1 MTYLPCTENEKT
13 VNVEGRFAETPFN
26 IFQHTIHYEEA
37 RDSPII
43 RTAKALCA
51 ANTASGAAPRPANA
65 SNSASA
71 GPPDGSR
78 RPTPRNDPRPRTR
91 VPRRLL

>member
-1 MTYLPCTENEKT
+1 MTYLPCTENVKT

-51 ANTASGAAPRPANA
+51 GCPKRVTCLADGAGEHGVWGGTTSSERKQLGLSGAA
-65 SNSASA
+65 
-71 GPPDGSR
+71 
-78 RPTPRNDPRPRTR
+78 
-91 VPRRLL
+91 